1 MVIFLAGVFYYD
13 YVTIEPWTYLLAVTN
28 KGLAYVDL
36 KGDETAPIFSYYPNK
51 MLVHDPERL
60 KDYVTELKEYFS
72 GKRRKFDLPIDIS
85 EFGTPFQRQVLEAVN
100 NVPYG
105 MVVNY
110 GDIASS
116 LSGARSVRAVAH
128 AIALNPVLL
137 FIPCH
142 RVVLSTGRIGG
153 YRMGSKEKARLLN
166 LEKSFIHEHS

>member
-1 MVIFLAGVFYYD
+1 MF
-13 YVTIEPWTYLLAVTN
+13 
-28 KGLAYVDL
+28 
-36 KGDETAPIFSYYPNK
+36 
-51 MLVHDPERL
+51 H
-60 KDYVTELKEYFS
+60 
-72 GKRRKFDLPIDIS
+72 
-85 EFGTPFQRQVLEAVN
+85 
-100 NVPYG
+100 G